1 MSFGFQSQ
9 EQSAKYDTYRSMG
22 WEYSLTYPTGEI
34 IMEYKERGYNDYTRV
49 LHRVMIGTDGTI
61 DELPAP

>member
-1 MSFGFQSQ
+1 MSFGYQSE
-9 EQSAKYDTYRSMG
+9 EQKEKYMLYRHMG
-22 WEYSLTYPTGEI
+22 WEYQHTEPTNEI
-34 IMEYKERGYNDYTRV
+34 VMAHIERGYDYTRV